1 MSAEVRPGSGTG
13 ALAVTAL
20 VATAFVGCV
29 WGANWM
35 ITHVG
40 TTHPSG
46 ARTIPVGFGWHA
58 PSGVV
63 LVGAS
68 LTLRD
73 VLQRRTGPWTVV
85 VAIVVGAA
93 LSAWL
98 SPDLAVASGV
108 TFLAAELA
116 DLAVYTP
123 LREST
128 LTGAVLASNAVG
140 AVVDSALFLTLAF
153 GASAAADLVLPL
165 TLGKVE
171 WSLVA
176 LPALMVARTRTDGHA
191 EPSRVN

>member
-1 MSAEVRPGSGTG
+1 MSADARTGTDAG
-13 ALAVTAL
+13 AVAVTAL
-20 VATAFVGCV
+20 VAAAFVGCV

-40 TTHPSG
+40 SPHPSG

-85 VAIVVGAA
+85 AAIIVGAA
-93 LSAWL
+93 LSAAL

-108 TFLAAELA
+108 TFLVAELA
-116 DLAVYTP
+116 DFAVYTP
-123 LREST
+123 LRERN

-171 WSLVA
+171 WSLA
-176 LPALMVARTRTDGHA
+176 AFPALLFARSHAA
-191 EPSRVN
+191 EPADATAA

>member
-1 MSAEVRPGSGTG
+1 MSAGTLDRHG
-13 ALAVTAL
+13 PAALTAV
-20 VATAFVGCV
+20 VAAAFIGCV

-40 TTHPSG
+40 TPHPSG

-73 VLQRRTGPWTVV
+73 VLQRRTDIWTVV
-85 VAIVVGAA
+85 AAIVVGAA
-93 LSAWL
+93 LSAAL
-98 SPDLAVASGV
+98 SPELAVASGV

-123 LREST
+123 LRQRN

-153 GASAAADLVLPL
+153 GVSTAADLLVPL

-176 LPALMVARTRTDGHA
+176 LPALVLAR
-191 EPSRVN
+191 SRG